1 MCELYDGGVSRIGG
15 RKTEAEAGGLAAP
28 LTILI
33 TGGIGGG
40 KSVVCDYLK
49 GRGVPVYDSD
59 SRTKGLYD
67 RRPEMVDALEESLG
81 LTLKGEDGT
90 LDRRRLASAIFGSEE
105 ALRRCEEIVHPAVL
119 EDFVSWRE
127 EVSGAE
133 WCGYLGRTPFVC
145 LESAI
150 AMERPMFRDCYDVSV
165 CVTASED
172 VRISRVCRRDGCS
185 RADVAER
192 IRAQSVGTRR
202 ADYVV
207 ENDGTRSELEKNV
220 DDTFRRIIP
229 VEVGLPG
236 KK

>member
-1 MCELYDGGVSRIGG
+1 MCDAYDGGAMRRGG
-15 RKTEAEAGGLAAP
+15 RKADLEAGGMTAP

-33 TGGIGGG
+33 TGGIGSG
-40 KSVVCDYLK
+40 KSVVCDYLR

-67 RRPEMVDALEESLG
+67 RRPGMVDALEESLG
-81 LTLKGEDGT
+81 LTLRGEDGG
-90 LDRRRLASAIFGSEE
+90 LDRHRLASAIFGSPE

-127 EVSGAE
+127 EMSGSG
-133 WCGYLGRTPFVC
+133 WCGYLGQTPFVC

-150 AMERPMFRDCYDVSV
+150 ALERPLFRDSYDVSV

-172 VRISRVCRRDGCS
+172 VRIGRVCRRDGCD

-192 IRAQSVGTRR
+192 IRAQSGGTRR

-207 ENDGTRSELEKNV
+207 ENDGTRSDLEKNV
-220 DDTFRRIIP
+220 DEIFRLI
-229 VEVGLPG
+229 VSGNGLPG